1 MKIVRTVGQA
11 FEVCHKFASPVS
23 ASPSSGLVRQDEEDE
38 EADEEEEDE
47 EEEEEVDVVDRHSS
61 LLDIKPAI
69 TSGELLYIFIY
80 VLKIG
85 STSRAEKR
93 QKA

>member
-38 EADEEEEDE
+38 EADEEEEE
-47 EEEEEVDVVDRHSS
+47 EDDEEEEVDVVDRHSS

-69 TSGELLYIFIY
+69 TPGKLTFQ
-80 VLKIG
+80 
-85 STSRAEKR
+85 R
-93 QKA
+93 